1 MIFASK
7 NKKVPLSKNEIVK
20 VILHEGNTIFGI
32 VEEVE
37 DDVVWLRSSG
47 EKNSTLLRLNFKIDE
62 FIKLN

>member
-20 VILHEGNTIFGI
+20 VILHEGNQIFGI
-32 VEEVE
+32 VEKTEG
-37 DDVVWLRSSG
+37 DIVWLRSG
-47 EKNSTLLRLNFKIDE
+47 KEENATLLRLNFKIDE